1 MTRVNAHNGSKPLRL
16 ADYPTVPQVATDLG
30 VSDETVRRWIR
41 QHRLKAVRVG
51 PRTLRIDPESLAE
64 LVQAR

>member
-1 MTRVNAHNGSKPLRL
+1 MTGVNAHNGSKPLHL

-41 QHRLKAVRVG
+41 QRRLKAVRVG
-51 PRTLRIDPESLAE
+51 PRTLRIDPESLTE